1 MYKKF
6 LLIAFIFLVA
16 ILIFYIYLANRPVPE
31 KINYGISFNTPYA
44 KELNL
49 DWEEVYGAVINDL
62 GVKRFRLAAHWNMI
76 EPDNNV
82 WNFVELDKQIN
93 IAEENNAEI
102 ILAVG
107 RRLPRW
113 PECHIP
119 GWAIDESWEFQQKE
133 ILEYI
138 EVVINRYKDRD
149 AIIYWQIENEPYL
162 DVFAT
167 EHCGKLDE
175 DFLKEEIEFVRTL
188 DNKKPIL
195 VTDSGNLGTWI
206 SPWKRGDAFGTSVY
220 VYLWNKEIGPFKSY
234 LPPSFYRFKT
244 SLMELIAGDKPSMLI
259 ELSLEP
265 WLLQPVV
272 DTPISVQLE
281 RMNIDKF
288 KEIIDF
294 AEKTQFE
301 DQYLWG
307 AEWWYYMKQKGH
319 PEFWDEAKEIFN

>member
-76 EPDNNV
+76 EQDNNV

>member
-1 MYKKF
+1 MFKKT
-6 LLIAFIFLVA
+6 LLA
-16 ILIFYIYLANRPVPE
+16 ILIITVVFFAFYLYLAKRPVPE
-31 KINYGISFNTPYA
+31 KVNYGISFNTLYA

-49 DWEEVYGAVINDL
+49 DWEEVYDAVINDL
-62 GVKRFRLAAHWNMI
+62 GVRRFRLAAHWNMI
-76 EPDNNV
+76 EPENNQ

-93 IAEENNAEI
+93 LAEENGAEI

-119 GWAIDESWEFQQKE
+119 QWAIDESWEFQKKE

-149 AIIYWQIENEPYL
+149 SIIYWQIENEPYL

-175 DFLKEEIEFVRTL
+175 DFLKKEIEFVRSL
-188 DNKKPIL
+188 DDTKPIL

-220 VYLWNKEIGPFKSY
+220 VYLWNAEIGPFKSY

-281 RMNIDKF
+281 RMNITKF
-288 KEIIDF
+288 REIIEF
-294 AEKTQFE
+294 AENTQFE

-307 AEWWYYMKQKGH
+307 AEWWYYMNEKGH